1 MAVAVP
7 EVVSYMKK
15 ELGTYYSTEAFPD
28 PYRYINSAINYV
40 YNYKDWQFLRKTA
53 TVVYTTPEIE
63 VSIPFNLKT
72 YYISSGEE
80 SELEILNAEDWFKW
94 DEWACVTWDK
104 FKARYASTFNILYT
118 PSYTKV
124 DANSATI
131 DLPDNFLDILQT
143 ISVHFAFKDV
153 RDYDSAN
160 QALAFWKAML
170 DNIAERNTNS
180 RPRKKRR
187 TWSRHNI
194 F

>member
-1 MAVAVP
+1 MTVAVP
-7 EVVSYMKK
+7 EVVSFMKK

-53 TVVYTTPEIE
+53 SVVYSTPSVE
-63 VSIPFNLKT
+63 VLIPYNLKT
-72 YYISSGEE
+72 YYISSGTEDE
-80 SELEILNAEDWFKW
+80 VDILNAEDWFKGY
-94 DEWACVTWDK
+94 EGACITWDK
-104 FKARYASTFNILYT
+104 FKASYASTFSILYC

-124 DANSATI
+124 TAIDASI
-131 DLPDNFLDILQT
+131 DLPDNFLDIIQT
-143 ISVHFAFKDV
+143 IAVHFAFKDV
-153 RDYDSAN
+153 QNYDSAN

-170 DNIAERNTNS
+170 DSIGERNTNS

>member
-80 SELEILNAEDWFKW
+80 SELEILNAEDWFK
-94 DEWACVTWDK
+94 
-104 FKARYASTFNILYT
+104 
-118 PSYTKV
+118 
-124 DANSATI
+124 
-131 DLPDNFLDILQT
+131 
-143 ISVHFAFKDV
+143 
-153 RDYDSAN
+153 
-160 QALAFWKAML
+160 
-170 DNIAERNTNS
+170 
-180 RPRKKRR
+180 
-187 TWSRHNI
+187 
-194 F
+194 